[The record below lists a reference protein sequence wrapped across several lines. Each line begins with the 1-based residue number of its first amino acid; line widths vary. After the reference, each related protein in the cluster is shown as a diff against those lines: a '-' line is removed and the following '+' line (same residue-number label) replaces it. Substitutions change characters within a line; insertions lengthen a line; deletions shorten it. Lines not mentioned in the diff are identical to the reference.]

1 MSNPVH
7 LQLEREIVNMIE
19 STIED
24 TRVPDAVAAHADKR
38 AGKPVTSKDAETLEA
53 QLGIPVRISK
63 RYGMTHVAWAKG
75 EPPNPWRD
83 EGSILISNSDTGVRW
98 PTADELRR
106 KEPAHYGARDER
118 NQKRRQLLQEHV
130 TMRDAIGRA
139 GVPEITDQSMIYR
152 AAQAIV
158 QFREARE
165 ALRKLF
171 DYDEPLHVVRYNVS
185 RMLGVDV
192 L

>member
-24 TRVPDAVAAHADKR
+24 TRVPDAIAAHADKR

-75 EPPNPWRD
+75 EAPNPWRD

-98 PTADELRR
+98 PTADELRQ
-106 KEPAHYGARDER
+106 KEPAHYSARDER

-139 GVPEITDQSMIYR
+139 GVPEIIDQSAIYR